1 KYRESKKLSK
11 KHIFLS
17 IFSKITIFV
26 CVFCAFFISP
36 VFATLPA
43 GYTELEYIESTGTQY
58 IDTGLKPNNNTKIT
72 AYFKSTNTS
81 VTQAL
86 IGARNTS
93 SGDDRRSFTVW
104 ENVSG
109 KMRFDYGASG
119 QINQGDIS
127 TTDWNYVVKE
137 NKDNYLNET
146 KLNSNPEITF
156 TCDYPLMIN
165 AVNTAG
171 TKGNIGTTTFGVV
184 EIYQNGT
191 DLSFKGIPAKR
202 ISDNVVGMY
211 DIANSG
217 KNLFDGIMEDGNIG
231 NDGQDTGTASTYYR
245 SKNYTEIKPSTTYQ
259 FSFNTSIV
267 NGQFYI
273 IDYDKDKNFISR
285 TPYNDF
291 IREGGRVG
299 GYTSSANTKFIRFFV
314 YSGSPLPHDVI
325 TWVQMEKGSTVTSYE
340 PYPFYTNAGTGTFI
354 AGPEKSITDI
364 QIATTKFVD
373 EEFKAAEAKL
383 ATTVQTIESVVSRT
397 IAQTGQIQILQDNK
411 QTRPDESCPANMKCL
426 LVQDEDGTPHW
437 YPIIEP

>member
-1 KYRESKKLSK
+1 MHK
-11 KHIFLS
+11 KHIFLRV
-17 IFSKITIFV
+17 FQKITVFA

-58 IDTGLKPNNNTKIT
+58 IDTGIKPNNNTKIT

-86 IGARNTS
+86 IGARTNFNIN
-93 SGDDRRSFTVW
+93 SFTIW
-104 ENVSG
+104 ENVTDR
-109 KMRFDYGASG
+109 MRFDYQSD
-119 QINQGDIS
+119 QLTQGIIS
-127 TTDWNYVVKE
+127 TTNWNYVI
-137 NKDNYLNET
+137 KDGINNYLNGT
-146 KLNSNPEITF
+146 QLNSNVQETF
-156 TCDYPLMIN
+156 AGNYPLTIG

-171 TKGNIGTTTFGVV
+171 SVSSICSAKFGVV
-184 EIYQNGT
+184 EIYQNGSV
-191 DLSFKGIPAKR
+191 LSFKGIPAKR
-202 ISDNVVGMY
+202 ISDNAVGMY

-217 KNLFDGIMEDGNIG
+217 KNLFDGVMEDGNIG

-273 IDYDKDKNFISR
+273 IDYDEDKNFISR

-291 IREGGRVG
+291 VREGGRVG
-299 GYTSSANTKFIRFFV
+299 GYTSSANTKFIRFFI

-325 TWVQMEKGSTVTSYE
+325 TWIQMEKGSTVTSYE

-354 AGPEKSITDI
+354 AGPEKSITNI

-373 EEFKAAEAKL
+373 DEFKAAEDQL
-383 ATTVQTIESVVSRT
+383 ATTVQTIENVVSRT
-397 IAQTGQIQILQDNK
+397 IAQTGQIQILQDTK
-411 QTRPDESCPANMKCL
+411 QTRPDENCPANMKCL